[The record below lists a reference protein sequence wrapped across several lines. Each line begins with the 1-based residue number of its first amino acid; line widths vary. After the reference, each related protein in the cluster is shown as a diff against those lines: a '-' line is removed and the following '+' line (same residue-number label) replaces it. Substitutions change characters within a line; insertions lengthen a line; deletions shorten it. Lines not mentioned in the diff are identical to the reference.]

1 METLIILILLLVV
14 FTIGLKVL
22 ATIMPIFI
30 AGLAIGLILP
40 LFFQK
45 DEDEDK

>member
-1 METLIILILLLVV
+1 METLFMLLLILVV